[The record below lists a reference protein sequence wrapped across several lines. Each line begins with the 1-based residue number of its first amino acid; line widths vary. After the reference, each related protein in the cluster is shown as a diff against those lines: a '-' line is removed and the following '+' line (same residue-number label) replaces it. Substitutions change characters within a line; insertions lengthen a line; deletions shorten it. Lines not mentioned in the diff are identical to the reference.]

1 MKMGAFLLFGRT
13 KQSDLHRTAFR
24 WQLGVV
30 SKITELARSTIN
42 RGKFIDARRKIART
56 IEQPV
61 LAQFVGFPVPT
72 SAGSIAPE
80 RRSFGLSLMPGRS
93 AG

>member
-56 IEQPV
+56 AGARPVRRFPSTNQCRIYRTRTAVVWAQPY
-61 LAQFVGFPVPT
+61 ARP
-72 SAGSIAPE
+72 
-80 RRSFGLSLMPGRS
+80 
-93 AG
+93 